1 MIASIVDVGA
11 LWQTVWSAA
20 LAGVLVIV
28 CCSVAVLGAARA
40 HEHRAAGLGGAAT
53 GPWVL
58 LALVGGATMTA
69 VVVYGLVLVVG

>member
-28 CCSVAVLGAARA
+28 CCSMAVLGAARA
-40 HEHRAAGLGGAAT
+40 HEHRSAGRGPEAAGPRMLHGLLCGAS
-53 GPWVL
+53 
-58 LALVGGATMTA
+58 MTA
-69 VVVYGLVLVVG
+69 VVVYGLALVVS

>member
-1 MIASIVDVGA
+1 MIASIVDVDA

-20 LAGVLVIV
+20 LAGVLVTV

-40 HEHRAAGLGGAAT
+40 HEHRTAGRGGAAT

-58 LALVGGATMTA
+58 LGLLGGASMTA
-69 VVVYGLVLVVG
+69 VVVYGLALVVG